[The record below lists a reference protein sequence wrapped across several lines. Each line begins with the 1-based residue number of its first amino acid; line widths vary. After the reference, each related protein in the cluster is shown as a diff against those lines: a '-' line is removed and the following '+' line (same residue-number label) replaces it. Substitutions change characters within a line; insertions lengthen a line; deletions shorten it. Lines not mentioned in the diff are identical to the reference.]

1 MQPVEPHYLGVTR
14 FCGLGWAIE
23 VGCGQS
29 RPPPRAGP
37 FYSGMAILPKAEH
50 LARFKDIAMLF
61 AKYGH
66 GDLLKGSEF
75 DDMLDRQ
82 GAPPVPPQAEELAR
96 DLEKMGP
103 TFIKLG
109 QLLSTRTDFLP
120 PAYVLALS
128 RLQDKVEPF
137 SYDEVEAIVP
147 VEIGARISRAFSYFD
162 PQPLAAAS
170 LGQVHRA
177 ALRDG
182 REVVV
187 KVQRPKIRERMVD
200 DLDALDEIA
209 GFLDAKTG
217 IGERYEFR
225 KIVEQ
230 FRANLIAE
238 LDYRQEAQNLR
249 ILGERL
255 REYRRLVIPEPID
268 KYTTSRV
275 LTMEY
280 VAGRKITALNP
291 IVRTELDGDALAEEL
306 FRAYLQQILVDGFF
320 HADPHPGNIFL
331 TEDRRIALLDLGMVG
346 RIAPKLQENL
356 LQLLLAISEGRSDD
370 AVSTAM
376 KIGEPREDF
385 DESDFRRR
393 LADVVMRQKDATVKQ
408 MQVGRVVMDVTTI
421 AAECRIRV
429 PSELSM
435 LGKTLLNLDSVG
447 RTLAANFDPNA
458 SIRRNAAELMQRRL
472 LKSMAPGN
480 LFRGMI
486 EMKDL
491 LERLPE
497 RINRLLDAIAGNNF
511 RIKVDT
517 IDAEL
522 LMRGFQKIANRIT
535 LGLII
540 AALIIGAALLMR
552 VETSFRV
559 FGYPGFAMLCFL
571 GALISAGALAFAII
585 THDSHDTKQR

>member
-1 MQPVEPHYLGVTR
+1 
-14 FCGLGWAIE
+14 
-23 VGCGQS
+23 
-29 RPPPRAGP
+29 
-37 FYSGMAILPKAEH
+37 MAILPKAEH

-75 DDMLDRQ
+75 DDVLDRQ
-82 GAPPVPPQAEELAR
+82 GPPPVPPQAEELAR

-128 RLQDKVEPF
+128 RLQDKVAPF

-162 PQPLAAAS
+162 ARPLAAAS

-187 KVQRPKIRERMVD
+187 KVQRPQIRERMVD
-200 DLDALDEIA
+200 DLDALEEIA
-209 GFLDAKTG
+209 GFLDSKTG
-217 IGERYEFR
+217 IGERYEFGN
-225 KIVEQ
+225 IVEQ
-230 FRANLIAE
+230 FRANLLAE

-370 AVSTAM
+370 AASTAM

-385 DESDFRRR
+385 DETAFRRR
-393 LADVVMRQKDATVKQ
+393 LAEVVMRQKDATVQQ

-458 SIRRNAAELMQRRL
+458 SIRRNAGELMQRRI

-491 LERLPE
+491 IERLPE

-522 LMRGFQKIANRIT
+522 LMSGFEKIANRIT

-552 VETSFRV
+552 VETRFRI

-571 GALISAGALAFAII
+571 AALISAGALAFAII
-585 THDSHDTKQR
+585 THDSRKARQR